1 MVKLLNQ
8 GSNYVDKPYRIL
20 NIIVI
25 VYCERASPLPQGKL
39 YRISITIY
47 NSLHQKM
54 KQLLLLAAFFAVVFG
69 HSQTIEIDS
78 LAVQL
83 AYQKQ
88 DSSKVVTSIH
98 LIKAL
103 YKTEAYT
110 KALMYIS
117 ETEQLS
123 QSINYPK
130 GVAEANYYKA
140 LIYTHRNDYFN
151 ALDHFNKS
159 RKIYQELKDTLGV
172 AKVSNSIGLVE
183 IKRGN
188 YSIGLANSLS
198 AIRIFEEL
206 NLNDELSF
214 AYNNLAEAYYNTNQ
228 FDKALEFNLKT
239 RRIRERLQDSA
250 GIKQSTKNIAQLY
263 SRRKEHRKAIEYYE
277 AVLAMLNPETDQD
290 LRGEVLP
297 RIGEEY
303 LKFKAYDKA
312 NDYLVEGLKYN
323 RDINN
328 KEGILRALNSMGALN
343 LEQNRTRNAETLI
356 YEAHEL
362 AKTAGNNQELLKNY
376 QLLMTLDSTK
386 GRYQNAYRWQRE
398 YFNLK
403 QQLEFENQPQ
413 LSDNIESTEASFAT
427 TDKDLLSAPTDDESP
442 SSTKQVKNLQLLS
455 YVLIVGFLG
464 VLTVL
469 LLIYLKRKNT
479 ITYTQELEEK
489 NKQIQ
494 LQNDAILEQ
503 SHHLEETNKVKD
515 RLFSIVS
522 HDLKDSIS
530 SIKGFLDL
538 LKEDSISREE
548 FNELIPELSENAN
561 NASLLL
567 FNLLN
572 WSKSQ
577 MQNLEP
583 KPELFN
589 IQDIF
594 HSKLNL
600 VDQKIEQKRIVVIDE
615 SQREFI
621 YADKS
626 MVEIIIQNLITNA
639 VKFSRVGDIVTVSNR
654 DVGGKSLICVEDT
667 GVGIAKE
674 NLGKLFQNNNFTTV
688 GTQNEKGTGLGL
700 TICREL
706 VELNQGRIWVESTPN
721 AGTKFYVELP
731 KVKTES

>member
-1 MVKLLNQ
+1 MKRL
-8 GSNYVDKPYRIL
+8 
-20 NIIVI
+20 
-25 VYCERASPLPQGKL
+25 
-39 YRISITIY
+39 IS
-47 NSLHQKM
+47 
-54 KQLLLLAAFFAVVFG
+54 LAAFFAVFYG
-69 HSQTIEIDS
+69 HSQTKEIDS
-78 LAVQL
+78 LAIQL

-88 DSSKVVTSIH
+88 DSSKVDTSID

-103 YKTEAYT
+103 YKTEEYK
-110 KALMYIS
+110 KALLYIS

-123 QSINYPK
+123 QSINYAK

-140 LIYTHRNDYFN
+140 LIYAQKNDYYN
-151 ALDHFNKS
+151 AIDHFNKS
-159 RKIYQELKDTLGV
+159 KKIYLELKDTLGI
-172 AKVSNSIGLVE
+172 AKVSNSIGLIE

-188 YSIGLANSLS
+188 YRIGLANSLS
-198 AIRIFEEL
+198 AIKIFEER
-206 NLNDELSF
+206 NLNEDLSL
-214 AYNNLAEAYYNTNQ
+214 AYNNLAEAYLKTNQ
-228 FDKALEFNLKT
+228 IDKALEFNLKT
-239 RRIRERLQDSA
+239 LRIRERLQDSS
-250 GIKQSTKNIAQLY
+250 GIKMSTKNIAQLY
-263 SRRKEHRKAIEYYE
+263 SERKEHRKAIEYYE
-277 AVLAMLNPETDQD
+277 DVLAMLNTTTDQS
-290 LRGEVLP
+290 LRGEILP
-297 RIGEEY
+297 RIGDEY
-303 LKFKAYDKA
+303 LKFRNFDKA
-312 NDYLVEGLKYN
+312 ASYLVEGLKYN
-323 RDINN
+323 RKANN
-328 KEGILRALNSMGALN
+328 KDGILRALNSIGALN
-343 LEQNRTRNAETLI
+343 LALNKTKLAESQI

-362 AKTAGNNQELLKNY
+362 AKSAGNNEELLKNY
-376 QLLMTLDSTK
+376 KLLMALDSTK
-386 GRYQNAYRWQRE
+386 GRFQNAYGWQRE
-398 YFNLK
+398 YYSLK
-403 QQLEFENQPQ
+403 QQLESDHQPQ
-413 LSDNIESTEASFAT
+413 LPDSNGILEDS
-427 TDKDLLSAPTDDESP
+427 LLSVSDSDTVDSEIETLDAPNN
-442 SSTKQVKNLQLLS
+442 TKQVKNLKLLS
-455 YVLIVGFLG
+455 YALIVGFVG

-479 ITYTQELEEK
+479 IKYTQELEEK

-548 FNELIPELSENAN
+548 FDELIPELSENAN

-577 MQNLEP
+577 MQNLKP

-594 HSKLNL
+594 QSKINL

-615 SQREFI
+615 SQHELV

-639 VKFSRVGDIVTVSNR
+639 VKFSRVGDIITVSNK

-667 GVGIAKE
+667 GVGITKE
-674 NLGKLFQNNNFTTV
+674 NLAKLFQNNNFTTV

-700 TICREL
+700 TICKEL
-706 VELNQGRIWVESTPN
+706 VELNHGRIWVESTPN
-721 AGTKFYVELP
+721 VGTKFYVELP
-731 KVKTES
+731 KAKLVE